1 MNHRFCIKIK
11 TKNQLS
17 MGNKTHELVGTAL
30 KMQLRRSAQMRAIT
44 AQSQL
49 ADCNI
54 YKSSK

>member
-1 MNHRFCIKIK
+1 M
-11 TKNQLS
+11 S
-17 MGNKTHELVGTAL
+17 NKTHELVRTEL
-30 KMQLRRSAQMRAIT
+30 KMQLLRIAQMRAIT